1 MERIS
6 AEPPHLL
13 FETVRAHASFYPNY
27 DVAPDGQRFVMIQRC
42 EPGPASTQ
50 IHVVLNW
57 LEELKRLAP
66 PRKKLIAFAAHRVR
80 HERPEHVL
88 RFNRSFWCRRRFPE
102 WILTWSTPI
111 CGQTSTTG

>member
-66 PRKKLIAFAAHRVR
+66 PRKKLIALAAHRVGPSGR
-80 HERPEHVL
+80 EHVL
-88 RFNRSFWCRRRFPE
+88 FERRFSCRRRFPE